1 MKKFKFRLQVV
12 LDMREKEL
20 EERRLEA
27 AKIMTALRQQEAKL
41 EEIINSQNIN
51 SIQLDGLYNADSLNI
66 QQVEGHRDYGIK
78 LAIDAKNQERIIN
91 NTKMILERK
100 QIEVREAHKKAEI
113 LKKLKEKQEKQ
124 YYKDF
129 LDAEIKE
136 TDDIT
141 TSRFRLE

>member
-1 MKKFKFRLQVV
+1 MQVV

>member
-1 MKKFKFRLQVV
+1 
-12 LDMREKEL
+12 MREKEL

>member
-1 MKKFKFRLQVV
+1 
-12 LDMREKEL
+12 MREKEL

-91 NTKMILERK
+91 
-100 QIEVREAHKKAEI
+100 
-113 LKKLKEKQEKQ
+113 
-124 YYKDF
+124 
-129 LDAEIKE
+129 
-136 TDDIT
+136 
-141 TSRFRLE
+141 

>member
-1 MKKFKFRLQVV
+1 
-12 LDMREKEL
+12 
-20 EERRLEA
+20 
-27 AKIMTALRQQEAKL
+27 MTALRQQEAKL
-41 EEIINSQNIN
+41 EDIINSQNIN